1 MQNINPIINNIGLPI
16 LISYA
21 ISLILLIL
29 IIVLISWNRK
39 IEKRYRKLTRGT
51 NSKNIETIIH
61 NYYEKID
68 QSKEQLEDLKKSIL
82 ENSKICKKAITKIE
96 LMRYKAFEDVGG
108 DLSFSIAMLDAED
121 NGIVITSIY
130 SRAES
135 NVYAKPIEKGISK
148 YDLSREET
156 EVLDR
161 AIKSKKV
168 LS

>member
-1 MQNINPIINNIGLPI
+1 MQSITSTINNIGLPV
-16 LISYA
+16 LISYG
-21 ISLILLIL
+21 ISLFLLIL

-39 IEKRYRKLTRGT
+39 LEKRYRKLTRGA

-68 QSKEQLEDLKKSIL
+68 ESKGQLEDLKKSIL
-82 ENSKICKKAITKIE
+82 ENSKTCKKAITKVEI
-96 LMRYKAFEDVGG
+96 MRYKAFEDVGG
-108 DLSFSIAMLDAED
+108 DLSFSIALLDGED

-148 YDLSREET
+148 YDLSKEEN
-156 EVLDR
+156 EVLEK
-161 AIKSKKV
+161 AINSKKV
-168 LS
+168 LC